1 MKTWIRLLAVALAA
15 ALAAPG
21 VMAQDTKQAP
31 QAAPA
36 TQAQAGPRHEDVMV
50 SMRDGVEL
58 ATTVYFPAGDGPW
71 PTVVSRTPYNKGGMA
86 KGASRYTNAGYVY
99 VGQDVRGRFL
109 SKGEYVP
116 FAPDREDGYDT
127 IAWVNKQKFCDGN
140 IGITGGSALG
150 ITSNLAAS
158 ANPPGLKAAY
168 VVVAPQSQFLESN
181 FIGGVFKESMIAGW
195 MKGQASEGMVP
206 MLRARVKMDEGWKRT
221 DFVNYMQ
228 NVNIPIYN
236 VGGWYD
242 IFGKGSVSNFMY
254 LQEKGKGKARGN
266 QKLLMGPF
274 GHGSLAGDLDYGDTG
289 IMAAMNNDL
298 RWFDYWLKGEK
309 NGIMDEP
316 AVTYYMMASA
326 RKGALSD
333 KNHYVKSTVWPP
345 KAKSTKFYLE
355 AKGGL
360 GTTAPTGAD
369 APIVYAF
376 DPKNPAPTFGGS
388 NLIGDKGPMDQRAV
402 GDRADYLRF
411 QTGPLADDVAIA
423 GPVTMELYA
432 ATDGPDTDFMVKLV
446 DVYPDGYEAIVLD
459 NPIRARFRYGR
470 ERADEELMT
479 PGVPAKFTIDLWNTA
494 ITFEKGHRIAV
505 HVTSSNFPRFDVNPN
520 TGVPAMESRVATN
533 SIYHDAQRP
542 SAIIL
547 PLIAAKA
554 GQDTDD

>member
-1 MKTWIRLLAVALAA
+1 MRTLRRLLVLAIAA
-15 ALAAPG
+15 ALAAP
-21 VMAQDTKQAP
+21 VVLAQDTKA
-31 QAAPA
+31 AAPA
-36 TQAQAGPRHEDVMV
+36 AQATQAGPRHEDVMV
-50 SMRDGVEL
+50 AMRDGVEL
-58 ATTVYFPAGDGPW
+58 ATTIYFPEGDGPW
-71 PTVVSRTPYNKGGMA
+71 PAVVSRTPYNKGGMA
-86 KGASRYTNAGYVY
+86 KGAGRYTKGGYVY
-99 VGQDVRGRFL
+99 VVQDVRGRFL

-116 FAPDREDGYDT
+116 FSTDREDGYDT
-127 IAWVNKQKFCDGN
+127 IAWVNKQKYCDGS

-158 ANPPGLKAAY
+158 TNPPGLKAAY
-168 VVVAPQSQFLESN
+168 VVVAPHSQFEESN

-195 MKGQASEGMVP
+195 MKGQASEALVP
-206 MLRARVKMDEGWKRT
+206 MLRARVKMDEGWKQT
-221 DFVNYMQ
+221 DFVHYIQ
-228 NVNIPIYN
+228 NVDIPMFN

-242 IFGKGSVSNFMY
+242 IFGKGSIENYRY
-254 LQEKGKGKARGN
+254 LQEHGKGKAKGN

-274 GHGSLAGDLDYGDTG
+274 GHGGLAGDLDYGDIG
-289 IMAAMNNDL
+289 LMQAMNNDL
-298 RWFDYWLKGEK
+298 KWFDYWLKGEK

-326 RKGALSD
+326 RKGALSE
-333 KNHYVKSTVWPP
+333 KNRYVQSKQWPP
-345 KAKSTKFYLE
+345 KAKTTKYYLGVN
-355 AKGGL
+355 GGL
-360 GTTAPTGAD
+360 TTAAPVGAD
-369 APIVYAF
+369 EPYVYAF
-376 DPKNPAPTFGGS
+376 DPKNPVPTFGGS

-402 GDRADYLRF
+402 GERKDYLRF
-411 QTGPLADDVAIA
+411 QTEPLADDVAIA

-446 DVYPDGYEAIVLD
+446 DVYPDGYEAVVLD

-470 ERADEELMT
+470 EAKDEALMT

-505 HVTSSNFPRFDVNPN
+505 HVSSSNFPRFDVNPN
-520 TGVPAMESRVATN
+520 TGVPTMESRVATN

-547 PLIAAKA
+547 PVIAAQP

>member
-1 MKTWIRLLAVALAA
+1 MRKMIRVLVLAIAA
-15 ALAAPG
+15 ALAVPG
-21 VMAQDTKQAP
+21 VFAQDTAP
-31 QAAPA
+31 AAPA
-36 TQAQAGPRHEDVMV
+36 AQQQAGPRHEDVMV
-50 SMRDGVEL
+50 AMRDGIEL
-58 ATTVYFPAGDGPW
+58 ATTIYFPEGEGPW
-71 PTVVSRTPYNKGGMA
+71 PVVICRTPYNKNGMGR
-86 KGASRYTNAGYVY
+86 GAGRYTKAEYVY
-99 VGQDVRGRFL
+99 VLQDVRGRFA
-109 SKGEYVP
+109 SKGDYVP

-127 IAWVNKQKFCDGN
+127 IAWINKQDFCDGN
-140 IGITGGSALG
+140 IGITGGSAMG

-158 ANPPGLKAAY
+158 INPPGLKAAY
-168 VVVAPQSQFLESN
+168 VVVAPQSSFLESN
-181 FIGGVFKESMIAGW
+181 FIGGAFKESMIAGW
-195 MKGQASEGMVP
+195 MKGQDSGGQVP
-206 MLRARVKMDEGWKRT
+206 MLRARVKLDEGWKET
-221 DFVNYMQ
+221 DFVHFMH

-242 IFGKGSVSNFMY
+242 IFGKGSVANFMY
-254 LQEKGKGKARGN
+254 LQEEGRGKARGN

-274 GHGSLAGDLDYGDTG
+274 GHGSLAGDLDYGDIG
-289 IMAAMNNDL
+289 LMQAMNNDL

-333 KNHYVKSTVWPP
+333 KNHFVQSKVWPP
-345 KAKSTKFYLE
+345 KSKSTKFYLN
-355 AKGGL
+355 ANNAL
-360 GTTAPTGAD
+360 TTSVPTGAD
-369 APIVYAF
+369 APYVYAF
-376 DPKNPAPTFGGS
+376 DPKNPVPTFGGS

-402 GDRADYLRF
+402 GERADYLRF
-411 QTGPLADDVAIA
+411 QTEPLTDDVAIA

-446 DVYPDGYEAIVLD
+446 DVYPDGYEAVILD

-470 ERADEELMT
+470 NPEDEQLMT
-479 PGVPAKFTIDLWNTA
+479 PGIPAKFEIDLWHTA

-547 PLIAAKA
+547 PVIAAQPS
-554 GQDTDD
+554 QDTDD